1 MVAFTSCQVFV
12 EESPGESETI
22 SIDEPTTIHDEKSFD
37 DKTFDKKNFETVSR
51 NKRATDYSSA
61 EAYEDEEEEP
71 AQGSGASENTYEDEV
86 RYNLFVNPLKALF
99 WNEISQQCIWLV
111 L

>member
-22 SIDEPTTIHDEKSFD
+22 SIDEPTLHDEKSFD
-37 DKTFDKKNFETVSR
+37 ENTFDKKSVVETVSR

-61 EAYEDEEEEP
+61 EAYEDDDEEP
-71 AQGSGASENTYEDEV
+71 AQGSGASEVTYEDEV
-86 RYNLFVNPLKALF
+86 RYHL
-99 WNEISQQCIWLV
+99 CIWCQSY
-111 L
+111 

>member
-22 SIDEPTTIHDEKSFD
+22 SIDEPTLHDEKSFD
-37 DKTFDKKNFETVSR
+37 EKTFDKKSVETVSR

-61 EAYEDEEEEP
+61 EAYEDDEEEP
-71 AQGSGASENTYEDEV
+71 AQGSGASEVTYEDEV
-86 RYNLFVNPLKALF
+86 RYHFYICSLPNIFECKQFVCNIP
-99 WNEISQQCIWLV
+99 
-111 L
+111 